1 MVYSCRMR
9 KNLEKIVAKLR
20 VGISRDHEH
29 LERLRHCWNNSNEM
43 LEAAQI
49 EADESRRIFERLR
62 VTPASTTMFDHLDS
76 GKA

>member
-9 KNLEKIVAKLR
+9 KNLEKIAAKLR
-20 VGISRDHEH
+20 IGISRDQEH

-49 EADESRRIFERLR
+49 EADETRRIFEQLR
-62 VTPASTTMFDHLDS
+62 VAPAR
-76 GKA
+76 